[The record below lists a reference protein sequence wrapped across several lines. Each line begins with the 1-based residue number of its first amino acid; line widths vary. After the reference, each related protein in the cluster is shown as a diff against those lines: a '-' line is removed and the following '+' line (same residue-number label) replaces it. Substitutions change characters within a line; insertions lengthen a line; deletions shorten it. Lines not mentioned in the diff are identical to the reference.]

1 MSEDDKSTTQ
11 DNSSDKIIFPDFTE
25 LWKEFYFKTEDA
37 WSEAFKEFVS
47 SQSFVK
53 LLNQTLNQQ
62 LLWKN
67 ISDKGL
73 DNLSE
78 TSNIPSKKDLASL
91 AELVISVEE
100 KVDTIDYQLI
110 NNLTEIS
117 NSLYKIAN
125 ALEKNQKEITQIKTK
140 LNTMNKKIDSK
151 VSAVEK
157 KTDK

>member
-62 LLWKN
+62 LFWKN
-67 ISDKGL
+67 ISNQFL

-78 TSNIPSKKDLASL
+78 ASCIPSKKDLANI

-100 KVDTIDYQLI
+100 KVDTIDYQMV
-110 NNLTEIS
+110 NNSSEIRDILLNIS
-117 NSLYKIAN
+117 NILEETQKEMMIIKNELNDLYK
-125 ALEKNQKEITQIKTK
+125 KF
-140 LNTMNKKIDSK
+140 DSK
-151 VSAVEK
+151 ATRVGQ
-157 KTDK
+157 KT